1 MQPER
6 VRVHMTAEQPPG
18 VATLHMAVGR
28 LEGRLGA
35 LEDRTGRNEAEVRE
49 KLNGMDGKLDMIQGA
64 IAERVGFKAGW
75 QWMFGAAFVAI
86 GAAATWLTQPFRG
99 H

>member
-1 MQPER
+1 
-6 VRVHMTAEQPPG
+6 MTGESQAPDNT
-18 VATLHMAVGR
+18 TLHMAVGR

-49 KLNGMDGKLDMIQGA
+49 KLNGMDGKLDTIQDA
-64 IAERVGFKAGW
+64 ISKQIGFKAGGL
-75 QWMFGAAFVAI
+75 WMFGAVIA
-86 GAAATWLTQPFRG
+86 GLSAASAWVIQWLHG